1 MYSEL
6 VRGSAFDSE
15 WCVIVRFYYFISSIE
30 KFLNKLKVCNRPQTQ
45 QNTKKANG
53 NGMKSESSI
62 LNIQIPI
69 TCKFTTQPI

>member
-1 MYSEL
+1 MQSTAEAAEHL
-6 VRGSAFDSE
+6 R
-15 WCVIVRFYYFISSIE
+15 
-30 KFLNKLKVCNRPQTQ
+30 
-45 QNTKKANG
+45 KKANG